1 MIILYFN
8 EWIGLLFKSMDRSRP
23 KLEFRRA
30 FKISIVKEQLMFF
43 FQENE
48 GFLNHVSGMYLINVS
63 LQTVRQWHA
72 EKNY

>member
-1 MIILYFN
+1 
-8 EWIGLLFKSMDRSRP
+8 MDRSRP